1 MKKSKR
7 KYFEQQLSKLN
18 VAQKRQLYKRAANLR
33 KAAQVNARKKR
44 RHTRKEFSAK
54 GDHENMVMFQKHS
67 RADDITIDDWALKV
81 IEEDGLNSIIESV
94 QLQTQQQDY
103 SDSKSGIVVSASAKG
118 CSVQCDGEIVD
129 CLLGPNFAMMQKSEI
144 AIGDKVDFARA
155 KDLTA
160 VIQRVHDRKSKLS
173 RPDPTKQTVERVI
186 ASNVDVAVIV
196 ASIRRPLLK
205 PALIDRYIIAAQ
217 KGGITPYICVNKI
230 DLMQDDDR
238 DNELEVLAPYRE
250 IGIKVVE
257 CSASH
262 EIGLQ
267 ELLRELHGKLCVF
280 VGHSGTGKSS
290 LLNAISPDIDAKVGT
305 VHGTTGLGRHTTT
318 NSKLYEIEKDIWIID
333 TPGIR
338 EFGIWAMDSDDLKW
352 YFDEFDDYAESC
364 HYANCSHTHEP
375 NCAVKQALEQ
385 GKISNLRYRSYLRIL
400 EDLECK
406 PEY

>member
-7 KYFEQQLSKLN
+7 KYFEQQLSKLSL
-18 VAQKRQLYKRAANLR
+18 AQKRQLYKRAANLR

-67 RADDITIDDWALKV
+67 KADDITIDDWALKV

-94 QLQTQQQDY
+94 QLQTQQQEY
-103 SDSKSGIVVSASAKG
+103 SDSKSGIVISSSAKG

-160 VIQRVHDRKSKLS
+160 VVQRVHDRKSKLS
-173 RPDPTKQTVERVI
+173 RPDPTRQNIERVI
-186 ASNVDVAVIV
+186 AANVDVAVIV

-217 KGGITPYICVNKI
+217 KGGITPCICVNKI
-230 DLMQDDDR
+230 DLMQDGDR
-238 DNELEVLAPYRE
+238 DAELEILAPYRE
-250 IGIKVVE
+250 IGVKVIE
-257 CSASH
+257 CSASSK
-262 EIGLQ
+262 IGLK
-267 ELLRELHGKLCVF
+267 ELLDELRGKLFVF

-290 LLNAISPDIDAKVGT
+290 LLNAISPEIDAKVGT
-305 VHGTTGLGRHTTT
+305 VHAATGLGRHTTT
-318 NSKLYEIEKDIWIID
+318 NSKLYEIEKNVWIID

-352 YFDEFDDYAESC
+352 YFDEFDEYAESC

-375 NCAVKQALEQ
+375 DCAVKQALEQ
-385 GKISNLRYRSYLRIL
+385 EKISNLRYQSYLRIL
-400 EDLECK
+400 EDLENK